1 MRFVGG
7 DGAFAE
13 DHPGVATA
21 GEVDYGS
28 GDGARKLSVVSRA
41 TLIQRITSF
50 EGCATVEA
58 MFV

>member
-1 MRFVGG
+1 MRWGQALVLEGEGDFVGG

-41 TLIQRITSF
+41 T
-50 EGCATVEA
+50 
-58 MFV
+58 